1 MGAALGAGPMWGA
14 KRGVCPRA
22 TWGGTLEN
30 GGAPPIAVGRQ
41 LGDDRLEGLFEN
53 LRFQRL
59 LAQEPMKF
67 ANLILQ
73 SPIIEAGTT
82 SSPLPAAV
90 RLPCA
95 TSRRQVN
102 NWFGATPCRR
112 ATRLTVI
119 PGSKVSSTMRTFSG
133 AVQRRRR

>member
-1 MGAALGAGPMWGA
+1 MASILGKPGGPGQFPTHDLSTVRGALH
-14 KRGVCPRA
+14 GVF
-22 TWGGTLEN
+22 
-30 GGAPPIAVGRQ
+30 
-41 LGDDRLEGLFEN
+41 EGLFEN

-67 ANLILQ
+67 ANLVLQ
-73 SPIIEAGTT
+73 SPIIRSRHDLFPTAGRGQ
-82 SSPLPAAV
+82 AAL
-90 RLPCA
+90 RHQP
-95 TSRRQVN
+95 TPVN